1 MRRRKYLSA
10 SAALLT
16 ASIAGCS
23 QSSGEATPT
32 EDSTSTEPDD
42 STPVDTETSTSI
54 EPDDSTPA
62 DTETPTTNNAS
73 DGTQLQYQGDTL
85 TLDNAADQMIR
96 GTTDL
101 EAGTE
106 LEIALD
112 SETASDPFV
121 KRPETTVQDGGQFSA
136 TVDMSNN
143 DEGSEFTVEVI
154 HDDETLAEADG
165 QIV

>member
-1 MRRRKYLSA
+1 MNRRQYLSA
-10 SAALLT
+10 SAAFL
-16 ASIAGCS
+16 AVGVAGCS
-23 QSSGEATPT
+23 QSTGEATPT
-32 EDSTSTEPDD
+32 EDSTSTETDD
-42 STPVDTETSTSI
+42 STPTDPET
-54 EPDDSTPA
+54 
-62 DTETPTTNNAS
+62 AS
-73 DGTQLQYQGDTL
+73 GGTQLQYEGDTL
-85 TLDNAADQMIR
+85 TLESAPDQEIR

-101 EAGTE
+101 DPGAA